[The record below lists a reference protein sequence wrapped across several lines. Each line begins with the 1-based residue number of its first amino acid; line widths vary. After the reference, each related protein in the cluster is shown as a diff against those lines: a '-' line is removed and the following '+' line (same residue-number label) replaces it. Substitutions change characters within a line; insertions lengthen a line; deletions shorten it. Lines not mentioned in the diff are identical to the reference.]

1 MATSKTAE
9 MRWFLIIIIIII
21 IIIMESISIAL
32 FHIAQSALTLIITQ
46 IDRVSI

>member
-32 FHIAQSALTLIITQ
+32 FHILVLKAL
-46 IDRVSI
+46 